1 MMLIF
6 SKKFRGLIYHEKK
19 LNQAGFESLYICRSD
34 NSLAKKKDISSALAM
49 ISKLK
54 SNKSFPAN
62 ELKSWEIKFRK
73 WLKKM
78 DKGKLEVMIE
88 NTII

>member
-1 MMLIF
+1 
-6 SKKFRGLIYHEKK
+6 
-19 LNQAGFESLYICRSD
+19 
-34 NSLAKKKDISSALAM
+34 M

-88 NTII
+88 NAII

>member
-1 MMLIF
+1 V
-6 SKKFRGLIYHEKK
+6 
-19 LNQAGFESLYICRSD
+19 
-34 NSLAKKKDISSALAM
+34 KKKDISSALAM

-88 NTII
+88 KTII